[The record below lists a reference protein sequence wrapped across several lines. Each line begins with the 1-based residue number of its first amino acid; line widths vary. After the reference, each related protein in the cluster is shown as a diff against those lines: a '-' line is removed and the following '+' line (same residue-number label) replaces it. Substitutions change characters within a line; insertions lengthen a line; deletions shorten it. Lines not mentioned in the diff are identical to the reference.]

1 MDNNFVWSF
10 ALRLDQLLAIA
21 PGLHR
26 AGFLPSFDSPSFS
39 RQRGKRCYRSTPLNL
54 IINPRLRHN
63 VTRRPAQLLSH
74 ANRSC
79 VVEVIT
85 FRREYERPPYPRPK
99 GATDAEVRQLP
110 MHLVSSCF
118 HVQRVGFEDY
128 FTCHKLHPPA
138 TLSLSVHV
146 NKMSSS
152 PGRPPDATAKAPGPL
167 RPPRRGAPW
176 PWFAYLRQALNSLG
190 TPPQPGHRRLFG
202 CIRNSW
208 NESKTPDMANA
219 DHLLLAGP
227 GILQPSPRC
236 RHVLP
241 L

>member
-1 MDNNFVWSF
+1 LDNNFVWSF
-10 ALRLDQLLAIA
+10 ALRLDQLLTIA
-21 PGLHR
+21 PDLHQ
-26 AGFLPSFDSPSFS
+26 AGFLPSFDSPSYS

-74 ANRSC
+74 ANQSC

-85 FRREYERPPYPRPK
+85 FRREYERPPCPRPK

-118 HVQRVGFEDY
+118 HIQRVGFEDY
-128 FTCHKLHPPA
+128 LPVISSNPQQRCHC
-138 TLSLSVHV
+138 LSILDV

-167 RPPRRGAPW
+167 RPPRRGAP
-176 PWFAYLRQALNSLG
+176 LALV
-190 TPPQPGHRRLFG
+190 RLFATSSELPG
-202 CIRNSW
+202 NAAAAGTQMLQTW